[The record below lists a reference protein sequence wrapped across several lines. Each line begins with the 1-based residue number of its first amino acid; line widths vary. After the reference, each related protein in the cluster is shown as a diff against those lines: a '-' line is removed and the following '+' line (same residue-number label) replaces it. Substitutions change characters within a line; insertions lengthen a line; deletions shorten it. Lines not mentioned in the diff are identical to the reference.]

1 MWSLVSLA
9 LGQLQ
14 MFDHCRF
21 GKVMLDNLMMRGC
34 MLAGVGACQNKTTQT
49 ERFSGTGWD
58 SAQCWNMNEV
68 YSLLPQADVSRVEAI
83 ERLDEK
89 ELLRQLFDHYCIT
102 VARKNST
109 TFNFDS
115 VNFD

>member
-1 MWSLVSLA
+1 
-9 LGQLQ
+9 
-14 MFDHCRF
+14 
-21 GKVMLDNLMMRGC
+21 MLDNLMMRGC
-34 MLAGVGACQNKTTQT
+34 MLAGVGACENKTTQT
-49 ERFSGTGWD
+49 ERFRVAGWD

-68 YSLLPQADVSRVEAI
+68 YSLLAQAEVSRVEAI